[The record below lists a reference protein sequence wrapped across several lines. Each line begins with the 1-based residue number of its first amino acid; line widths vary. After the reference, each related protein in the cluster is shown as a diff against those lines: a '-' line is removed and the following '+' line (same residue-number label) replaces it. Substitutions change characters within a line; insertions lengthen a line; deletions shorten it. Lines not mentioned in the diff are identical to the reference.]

1 MFCAFLSSSVEVC
14 MNEFRSNYHQDTISR
29 SLSGFNY
36 LSNPFNAASAKVFQ
50 SFLPQSLTMISVAA

>member
-1 MFCAFLSSSVEVC
+1 
-14 MNEFRSNYHQDTISR
+14 MNEFRSNYHQDFISR

>member
-1 MFCAFLSSSVEVC
+1 